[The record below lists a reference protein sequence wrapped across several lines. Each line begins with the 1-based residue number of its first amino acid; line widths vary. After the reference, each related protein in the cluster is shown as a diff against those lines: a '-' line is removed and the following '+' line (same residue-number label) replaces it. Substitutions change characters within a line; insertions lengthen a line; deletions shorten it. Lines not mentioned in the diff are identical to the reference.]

1 MIKRS
6 YIIGNW
12 LIYTVLIGLIP
23 TFSKIIIFLTVNNEK
38 FSSIFDPLDFVS
50 LGLVLCVSII
60 TEIQKYNKDRGW
72 KIFSI
77 GITIFLLVFYGIL
90 FSESYLSKKL
100 PNTIND
106 KSLTI
111 ITLAIAGINL
121 IYAFSVFYKINLEN
135 KYV

>member
-1 MIKRS
+1 
-6 YIIGNW
+6 
-12 LIYTVLIGLIP
+12 
-23 TFSKIIIFLTVNNEK
+23 
-38 FSSIFDPLDFVS
+38 
-50 LGLVLCVSII
+50 VLCVSII

-77 GITIFLLVFYGIL
+77 GITTLLLVFYGIL

-111 ITLAIAGINL
+111 ITLAIAGINF